1 MRTRYI
7 DAKKGCFIGLGEEKP
22 SDPYWADV
30 YDGRFGHVIFG
41 HQPFIDG
48 VKYFKHATGIDTGAV
63 FGGTLT
69 ALIVNE
75 DCSREIVSVNSRA
88 YKEPHNLWK
97 SRLKA
102 PESQLRRRQ

>member
-7 DAKKGCFIGLGEEKP
+7 DAKKDFIELQRETG
-22 SDPYWADV
+22 DPYWADV

-63 FGGTLT
+63 FE
-69 ALIVNE
+69 A
-75 DCSREIVSVNSRA
+75 R
-88 YKEPHNLWK
+88 
-97 SRLKA
+97 
-102 PESQLRRRQ
+102 